1 MSRHNK
7 VNKGNYD
14 QAGRLT
20 PDEIARERMKQAEV
34 TETKKEEDV
43 TDSTG
48 SSGGQA
54 PSRPRNGRG
63 GSE

>member
-54 PSRPRNGRG
+54 PIRTRNGRG